1 MICSRFS
8 PLHYKRV
15 ARRSA
20 LLLLLSVMTI
30 VCGASAQTVTRGPY
44 LQLVTTS
51 EISVRWRTSVA
62 TNSVVRYGTS
72 LFDLTLAATNSAP
85 TKEHEVRLTGLS
97 AGTAYYYSV
106 GTSSD
111 VLATGNDYV
120 FYTAPLEPKPIR
132 IWAIGDAG
140 TGNAN
145 QALVRDKYYTYFT
158 GVKSGDAINHPLDV
172 WLMLGDN
179 AYPSGT
185 DANYQKAV
193 FNMYPELLRRT
204 VVWPTFGNHD
214 DKASGSASQSGP
226 YYAMFTLPKNG
237 EAGGVAS
244 GTEAYYSFD
253 YGNVHFVC
261 LNSSDI
267 DRSTN
272 GAMYAWLQND
282 LAAVTN
288 EWLIAYWHH
297 PPYTKGSHNSD
308 TERELIQMRENV
320 LPLLEE
326 YGVDLVLCGH
336 SHSYERSKFLD
347 GHYGKSF
354 TLVSPMVLDGGSGQE
369 DDTGAYMKSTT
380 GGQAH
385 RGTAYVVAGASGKTS
400 GGRLNHPAMHLSLN
414 ELGSLL
420 IDINGNRMD
429 VRYEGVRPDPFRQVR
444 LLRDY
449 FTVIKSPNPT
459 NALPAIDIFSTY
471 DTDSATL
478 PIQSGST
485 NLAIRVIPSDPDGF
499 VTNLVMRAGHRV
511 IGTISGPVANG
522 SENYFVW
529 TNVPAGVHTFV
540 AYATDDRGDS
550 VASRAMT
557 VRIPGPT
564 RTTVVLQDGQDGYSG
579 SSDTTIMADFP
590 ADNFGTDPEMEA
602 DGKPDRAILAR
613 WDLSAIPPGKTVVSA
628 TLSFTMFDRSGTTY
642 EVYPLKR
649 DWVESEA
656 TWTNATSS
664 VPWSSPGAISAADR
678 SFVPLG
684 ALKAQRDGTATLVMT
699 NAAVAPIQQW
709 INQPAGNFGFII
721 LDYRPSDGLGVK
733 SRETPIVAERPR
745 LTVIYE

>member
-1 MICSRFS
+1 M
-8 PLHYKRV
+8 
-15 ARRSA
+15 
-20 LLLLLSVMTI
+20 
-30 VCGASAQTVTRGPY
+30 G
-44 LQLVTTS
+44 TTS
-51 EISVRWRTSVA
+51 EMTIRWRTSVA

-72 LFDLTLAATNSAP
+72 LFDLNLAATNSAP

-120 FYTAPLEPKPIR
+120 FYTAPSAPKPIR

-145 QALVRDKYYTYFT
+145 QALVRDKYYTYFN
-158 GVKSGDAINHPLDV
+158 GVKSDDAINHPLDV

-193 FNMYPELLRRT
+193 FNMYPQLLRRT

-214 DKASGSASQSGP
+214 DKGSGSVAQTGP

-237 EAGGVAS
+237 EAGGVPS

-272 GAMYAWLQND
+272 GAMMAWLQND

-297 PPYTKGSHNSD
+297 PPYSKGSHNSD
-308 TERELIQMRENV
+308 TERELIQMRENF

-354 TLVSPMVLDGGSGQE
+354 TLVSPMVLNGGSGQE
-369 DDTGAYMKSTT
+369 DDSGVFMKSTA
-380 GGQAH
+380 GSQAH
-385 RGTAYVVAGASGKTS
+385 RGTVYVVAGASGKTS
-400 GGRLNHPAMHLSLN
+400 GGKLNHPAMYHSRN

-429 VRYEGVRPDPFRQVR
+429 VRYEGAVLDGFRTLR
-444 LLRDY
+444 YLRDY
-449 FTVIKSPNPT
+449 FTVIKSSNPA
-459 NALPAIDIFSTY
+459 NALPSIDIFSDF
-471 DTDSATL
+471 DTDSATYPL
-478 PIQSGST
+478 RTGPLDIG
-485 NLAIRVIPSDPDGF
+485 IRVRSYDPDGV
-499 VTNLVMRAGHRV
+499 VTNLILRAGYRV
-511 IGTISGPVANG
+511 IGSLSGPVA
-522 SENYFVW
+522 SSYENHFVW
-529 TNVPAGVHTFV
+529 TNAPAGVHTFV
-540 AYATDDRGDS
+540 AYATDDRGDT

-557 VRIPGPT
+557 VRIRGPIQ
-564 RTTVVLQDGQDGYSG
+564 TTVVLQDGHDGYSG
-579 SSDTTIMADFP
+579 ASDTTIMADFP

-602 DGKPDRAILAR
+602 DGKPDHAILAR
-613 WDLSAIPPGKTVVSA
+613 WDLSAIPPGKTLVSA
-628 TLSFTMFDRSGTTY
+628 TLAFTMIDRSRSSY

-649 DWVESEA
+649 AWVETEA

-664 VPWSSPGAISAADR
+664 VPWTLPGAIGVDDR

-684 ALKAQRDGTATLVMT
+684 ALKAQRDGTATLVLT

-709 INQPAGNFGFII
+709 VNQPQSNLGFII
-721 LDYRPSDGLGVK
+721 LDYGPSDGLGVK
-733 SRETPIVAERPR
+733 SRETPIVSERPR
-745 LTVIYE
+745 LSVIYE